1 MSETVSISTLDG
13 AGRFDCY
20 VARPQGEPRA
30 AIVVI
35 QEIFGVNAGIRRKCD
50 KLAGEGYL
58 ALAPDLFWR
67 LQPNVELDPD
77 VPDEFQQALGLMGR
91 VDQDQGVRDI
101 EATIKYARNSE
112 GCAKVGAVGYCL
124 GGRLAYM
131 TAARTDVDASVGY
144 YAVGIDNL
152 LREKHAIAH
161 PLMLHIAGADHFV
174 TPELQ
179 KAMHE
184 GLDDHPKVTL
194 CDYPGLDHGFATEIG
209 ARRNEEGARLADER
223 TAEFFAKHL
232 A

>member
-20 VARPQGEPRA
+20 LARPQGEPRA

-77 VPDEFQQALGLMGR
+77 VPEEFQQALGLMGR
-91 VDQDQGVRDI
+91 FDQDQGVRDI

-161 PLMLHIAGADHFV
+161 PLMLHI
-174 TPELQ
+174 Q

-209 ARRNEEGARLADER
+209 ARRNDEGARLADQR